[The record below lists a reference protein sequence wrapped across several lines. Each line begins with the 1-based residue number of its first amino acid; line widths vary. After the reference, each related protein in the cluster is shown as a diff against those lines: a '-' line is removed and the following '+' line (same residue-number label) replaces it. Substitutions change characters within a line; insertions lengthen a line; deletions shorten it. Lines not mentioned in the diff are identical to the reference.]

1 MSAVVG
7 IDVGGTKVL
16 AGVVEGGSV
25 LATSHRE
32 TPGRR
37 VSERAVEDALSE
49 ALAEVSDG
57 KRVRAVGIAAA
68 GFVDRSGDRVRF
80 APHLPWLDA
89 PVRQRLEQR
98 WQLPVV
104 IENDATAA
112 AHAEVALGAARG
124 AETALVINLGTGIG
138 GAAAVGGRVLR
149 GHNGMAGE
157 FGHLVVVPG
166 GVACEC
172 GGAGCWEQYAS
183 GNALERVARERM
195 AGRPTLLAE
204 MCHGDGERLRGPM
217 VTEAAELGDLVALE
231 AFSTVGEWLGL
242 GLANLT
248 AAYDPEVVVIGGGVS
263 AAGERLLT
271 PARRVLERTVVGAGH
286 RDLPR
291 VVPAQLGTRAGLIG
305 AADLAL
311 RALRAGR

>member
-16 AGVVEGGSV
+16 AGVVEGGEV
-25 LATSHRE
+25 LATSRGE

-37 VSERAVEDALSE
+37 VTEQAIEDALSE
-49 ALAEVSDG
+49 ALAEVADG
-57 KRVRAVGIAAA
+57 RRVRAVGVAAA

-89 PVRQRLEQR
+89 PVRQRLEDR

-124 AETALVINLGTGIG
+124 AETALVVNLGTGIG
-138 GAAAVGGRVLR
+138 GAAAIGGRVLR

-157 FGHLVVVPG
+157 FGHMVVVPG
-166 GVACEC
+166 GAPCEC

-204 MCHGDGERLRGPM
+204 MCQGDPARLRGPM

-231 AFSTVGEWLGL
+231 AFATVGEWLGV

-248 AAYDPEVVVIGGGVS
+248 AAYDPEVVVVGGGV
-263 AAGERLLT
+263 ATAGERLLT

-286 RDLPR
+286 RELPR